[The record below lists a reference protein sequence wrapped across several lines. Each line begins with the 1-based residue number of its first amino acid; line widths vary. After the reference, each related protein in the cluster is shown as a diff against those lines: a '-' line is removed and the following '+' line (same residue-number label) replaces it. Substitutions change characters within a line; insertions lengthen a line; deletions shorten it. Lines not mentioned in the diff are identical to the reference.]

1 MKPDTSSAMLQLIGQ
16 IREAIPFDIPESTQ
30 CSDYC
35 RICTRKLLEFLGS
48 ELEGWEVRLEQGEVP
63 TFKDLS
69 QLARAA
75 RKVHTALKK
84 SGLVE

>member
-1 MKPDTSSAMLQLIGQ
+1 MKPDTSTAMRQMIVE
-16 IREAIPFDIPESTQ
+16 IRKAIPFDLPESTQ

-35 RICTRKLLEFLGS
+35 RVCTRKLLEFLGS
-48 ELEGWEVRLEQGEVP
+48 ELEGWEYRIEQGEMP

-69 QLARAA
+69 QLERTA

-84 SGLVE
+84 SGFVE